1 VADNEK
7 NNMTIAHD
15 INSDTLE
22 PESPCPMAGCQTHRM
37 GPETRAAFA
46 EARRVA
52 SLALV
57 RAMAW
62 SACAEDQGASYYEL
76 HEKVLR
82 GVRELGLAV
91 SEAQVPSEVRG
102 VADVCCS
109 SPPESQPPHGRKKP

>member
-1 VADNEK
+1 MADNEK

-22 PESPCPMAGCQTHRM
+22 PESPCPMAGCRTHRM
-37 GPETRAAFA
+37 GPEARAAFA

-62 SACAEDQGASYYEL
+62 SACAEDQGASYGVV
-76 HEKVLR
+76 HENVLR
-82 GVRELGLAV
+82 GVRELGLMV
-91 SEAQVPSEVRG
+91 SEAQVSSEVLG
-102 VADVCCS
+102 VADVYASS
-109 SPPESQPPHGRKKP
+109 SPAEPTSG